1 MRPEMFVARCVQDA
15 FAGNSA
21 SNGV

>member
-1 MRPEMFVARCVQDA
+1 MGPEMFLARCVQDA

-21 SNGV
+21 SKAV